1 MPAKIELTEK
11 QISEIETL
19 AVFLTQEQ
27 IADYFG
33 ISKRT
38 FNNMRE
44 RDKEIDR
51 LYNKGKAKGIAKI
64 ANGLFQTAV
73 AGNTS
78 AQMFYLKTQ
87 AGWREN
93 NEQSN
98 VQSEP
103 QALNITFEVKDP
115 VGDVKITEGKSDN

>member
-1 MPAKIELTEK
+1 MSAKIELTEK

-44 RDKEIDR
+44 RDESINR
-51 LYNKGKAKGIAKI
+51 LYKKGKAKGIAKI
-64 ANGLFQTAV
+64 ANGLFQSAV
-73 AGNTS
+73 SGNTA

-87 AGWREN
+87 AGWRETQGIDHTSSDGSVTPTKI
-93 NEQSN
+93 ELVTAS
-98 VQSEP
+98 
-103 QALNITFEVKDP
+103 VKN
-115 VGDVKITEGKSDN
+115 DNKAD

>member
-1 MPAKIELTEK
+1 MSAKIELTEK

-44 RDKEIDR
+44 RDENINK
-51 LYNKGKAKGIAKI
+51 LYKKGKAKGIAKI
-64 ANGLFQTAV
+64 ANGLFQSAV
-73 AGNTS
+73 SGNTA

-87 AGWREN
+87 AGWRETQGIDHTSSDGSVTPTKI
-93 NEQSN
+93 ELVTAS
-98 VQSEP
+98 
-103 QALNITFEVKDP
+103 VKN
-115 VGDVKITEGKSDN
+115 DNKAD